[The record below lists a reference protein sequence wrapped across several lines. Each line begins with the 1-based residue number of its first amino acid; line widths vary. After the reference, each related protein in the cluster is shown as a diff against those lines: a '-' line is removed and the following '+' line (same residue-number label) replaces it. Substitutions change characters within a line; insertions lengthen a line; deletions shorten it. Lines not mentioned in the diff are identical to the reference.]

1 MVELSDCF
9 LHRTIAQ
16 LQDSLGRCIQAHKG
30 NLVVHC
36 FERVNFELV
45 HLCQCL
51 FQIGRYNHPHVA
63 GISHTAQQ
71 NDTIT
76 RKLLEVQAFATV
88 LAENLGME
96 AGTCPRAGL
105 FVNNICTHLILCV
118 S

>member
-51 FQIGRYNHPHVA
+51 FQIGRDNHPPVA
-63 GISHTAQQ
+63 GISHMAQQ
-71 NDTIT
+71 NDTINAQIAGGSGFRHRSC
-76 RKLLEVQAFATV
+76 RKFGDGDW
-88 LAENLGME
+88 NLS
-96 AGTCPRAGL
+96 AGWPIRK
-105 FVNNICTHLILCV
+105 
-118 S
+118 